1 MKTFIKL
8 IIGCTLLIAFGCSE
22 DEGPSCFKCIY
33 EERKTSCSSSG
44 FGNWEAGSSEHD
56 ESTIRN
62 DLNPQSFCELVYPSS
77 DLECQANCCINF
89 QFRNVQ
95 AVDCD

>member
-8 IIGCTLLIAFGCSE
+8 LTGFTLLIILGCSE

-33 EERKTSCSSSG
+33 EERKTSCGSAG

-56 ESTIRN
+56 TRTIRD
-62 DLNPQSFCELVYPSS
+62 DLNPQSFCELLYPPS
-77 DLECQANCCINF
+77 DLECAANCCINF

-95 AVDCD
+95 EQGCP